1 MRSVLIISCCLLLL
15 ACSNDGKEGAVTETE
30 SDRDAAVDETD
41 ETDGET
47 DSPAA
52 DAGTD
57 DGGCV
62 EIGWACLHEGSDRPD
77 YLNQIGC
84 EADFLALAADQSVKT
99 VIDRDDGDRLYF
111 QNSAKY
117 PIHHAFVSEY
127 ASAPQGLP
135 LVPSLAEFNRD
146 QYTSNSR
153 RFLLGAVTRYGDQW
167 VYELAPYDTATP
179 EMIESAFD
187 RISANMYSGSALRFH
202 ITSESIA
209 AVADEL
215 PGRIETV
222 RTEEL
227 LGDGEYQ
234 ALNVAQSVG
243 RLTFVTAA
251 ELETSYVTFRDI
263 VVLDHVPNDISV
275 TLGIITSEFQTPL
288 AHINVLSQNRG
299 TPNMALKGAYD
310 REELR
315 DLEGK
320 WVRLSVRPNDY
331 ELVEVSQEE
340 ADAWWEE
347 NRPDPV
353 TGVPGVNLDVTEL
366 TDIEEA
372 IDLENLELHAAI
384 KDATR
389 AFGGKAAH
397 FAALAHIDGVPVPK
411 AFAVPVYYYFQF
423 MEENGFDV
431 EVEAMLEDPEFRE
444 SAAVR
449 DERLQELRD
458 AMLVAPVNEDF
469 EQALLA
475 KLEADYA
482 GIRMR
487 FRSSTNAEDLDGFT
501 GAGLYDSKSGD
512 PGDPTRP
519 VLDAV
524 RKVWSSVWYF
534 RAFEE
539 REYRSIQHNAVGMAL
554 LVHHSFP
561 EEEANGVALT
571 NNPFDKSG
579 LDPAFYINVQLGDES
594 VVLPPEGVTTDQF
607 LYFYDTVGQSVSYY
621 SSSSLIPSG
630 QTVLSMDQ
638 IRELGDALDKIRTFF
653 SPAYAPPSGS
663 PNPWW
668 AMDVEFKFDGEPGER
683 PALWVKQARP
693 FGNL

>member
-1 MRSVLIISCCLLLL
+1 MQRTLIVAGCSLVL
-15 ACSNDGKEGAVTETE
+15 ACSSGGEDTEERDASTEGSNQNAEE
-30 SDRDAAVDETD
+30 GDLAPDAAV
-41 ETDGET
+41 
-47 DSPAA
+47 PANQ
-52 DAGTD
+52 DAGPEMVWECTY
-57 DGGCV
+57 DGK
-62 EIGWACLHEGSDRPD
+62 DRPD
-77 YLNQIGC
+77 YLAQIGC
-84 EADFLALAADQSVKT
+84 EADFEALAADQSVKT
-99 VIDRDDGDRLYF
+99 VVDRDDGERLYF

-117 PIHHAFVSEY
+117 SIHHEFVAEY

-135 LVPSLAEFNRD
+135 LVPTLAEFNRD
-146 QYTSNSR
+146 QYTSSAR

-167 VYELAPYDTATP
+167 VYELAPYDTATA
-179 EMIESAFD
+179 EMIETAFD
-187 RISANMYSGSALRFH
+187 KISENIYIGSELRFH
-202 ITSESIA
+202 LTSETIA
-209 AVADEL
+209 EVALDL
-215 PGRIETV
+215 PARIETV
-222 RTEEL
+222 TTEEL

-234 ALNVAQSVG
+234 SLNVAESIG

-251 ELETSYVTFRDI
+251 ELADSYVSFRDI

-315 DLEGK
+315 ELEGK

-331 ELVEVSQEE
+331 EIVEVTQEE
-340 ADAWWEE
+340 ADEWWEE
-347 NRPDPV
+347 NGPDPV
-353 TGVPGVNLDVTEL
+353 TGVPGVNLDITEL
-366 TDIEEA
+366 IDIEDA
-372 IDLENLELHAAI
+372 VDLESMDLYDAI

-389 AFGGKAAH
+389 TFGGKAAH
-397 FAALAHIDGVPVPK
+397 YAALTHIDGLPVPK

-423 MEENGFDV
+423 MEENGFDEQV
-431 EVEAMLEDPEFRE
+431 AAMLADAEFRD

-458 AMLVAPVNEDF
+458 AMLLAPVNAEF
-469 EQALLA
+469 EQDLLE
-475 KLEADYA
+475 KLEAEYS

-512 PGDPTRP
+512 PNDPTRP

-524 RKVWSSVWYF
+524 REVWSSVWFF

-539 REYRSIQHNAVGMAL
+539 REYRSIEHTAVGMGL
-554 LVHHSFP
+554 LVHNSFP

-571 NNPFDKSG
+571 NNPFDKTG
-579 LDPAFYINVQLGDES
+579 LDPAFYVNVQLGDES

-621 SSSSLIPSG
+621 SSSSLIPEG
-630 QTVLSMDQ
+630 QTVLSQAQ

-653 SPAYAPPSGS
+653 TPAYAPLPSS

-668 AMDVEFKFDGEPGER
+668 AMDVEFKFDGLPGEV

-693 FGNL
+693 FGNP